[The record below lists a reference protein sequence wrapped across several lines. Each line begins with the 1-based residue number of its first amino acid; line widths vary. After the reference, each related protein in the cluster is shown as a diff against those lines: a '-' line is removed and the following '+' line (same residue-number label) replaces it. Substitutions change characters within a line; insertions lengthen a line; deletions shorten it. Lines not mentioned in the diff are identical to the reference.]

1 MRFCMAASNAPLRAD
16 TGWLPVQYD
25 SMSNGRM
32 TAGRGCVTSFKLSPN
47 LRKAALPA
55 GGLSAADADIARLD
69 SVMEV
74 AIKSD
79 VGPDVGATT

>member
-1 MRFCMAASNAPLRAD
+1 MRICMAVSNAPHRAD
-16 TGWLPVQYD
+16 TGWLLLQYD
-25 SMSNGRM
+25 SMSNGGM
-32 TAGRGCVTSFKLSPN
+32 TAGRGCITSFKLSPN
-47 LRKAALPA
+47 LRKAALLA
-55 GGLSAADADIARLD
+55 GGLNAADAVD